1 MAAGVANPVMVN
13 PPTAAILG
21 STRSNRRAR
30 IACRT
35 AASALMIV
43 ILRRLIVILRRLIVI
58 LRRRIQPRYPR
69 PPALLLPV
77 ARDVEWSFD
86 VVFKRV

>member
-13 PPTAAILG
+13 PSTAAILG
-21 STRSNRRAR
+21 SARSNRRTR
-30 IACRT
+30 LACRT
-35 AASALMIV
+35 AASALIIV

-58 LRRRIQPRYPR
+58 LRRRMHPRYPR

-77 ARDVEWSFD
+77 ARDVEWPFD
-86 VVFKRV
+86 VVLKRV

>member
-13 PPTAAILG
+13 PPMAAILG
-21 STRSNRRAR
+21 STWSNRRAR

-43 ILRRLIVILRRLIVI
+43 ILIVI
-58 LRRRIQPRYPR
+58 LRRRIQPRYAC

-77 ARDVEWSFD
+77 ARDVEWPFD
-86 VVFKRV
+86 VVLERV

>member
-35 AASALMIV
+35 AASALMIIILRRLFV
-43 ILRRLIVILRRLIVI
+43 ILRRMIVILRG
-58 LRRRIQPRYPR
+58 RIQPRYR

-77 ARDVEWSFD
+77 ARDVEWPFD
-86 VVFKRV
+86 VVLKPV